1 MSAPNSSSGRKL
13 SRSPASV
20 RVRKLSSPFRLSNE
34 RLQKMS
40 EDERKQWTKEYP
52 DEAANSIR
60 QLLRAQKFSSMM
72 LDLNVALME
81 TTDSSQLMVNIMQHA
96 AEAIDCERCS
106 IFMYDK
112 ENQELY
118 STIFDVT
125 HDGKASEETES
136 FRFPATSGV
145 AGYVA
150 TSGTTLN
157 IPDAYADERFNRAID
172 DKTGFKTRNIL
183 CMPVPNAEHKVIA
196 VAQLVN
202 KKGGEG
208 FSEEDEQAF
217 SVFTAYCGMALHNA
231 NLLDQL
237 RKDAARRQVA
247 LEMIS
252 YHTAAH
258 PREVEELKRKP
269 VPAALAAD
277 VRSITYD
284 PLRIDGDETLV
295 ACKAMFI
302 DSGLAREFRIS
313 QDKLCAWLISVRRNY
328 RDVRYHNWKH
338 AFNVGQFIYG
348 IGQTATLR
356 DKFTP
361 LEHLGFLIAALSHDL
376 DHRGRNNAFETKYTT
391 ALGGL
396 YTTSTLEHHHFDRCL
411 AILNAEGHNIL
422 GQLSSKQYDE
432 IVHFIEAS
440 ILATDLGK
448 HFGQRKRYKE
458 LLDSGSFDLAVPEHR
473 ALLRDVLMTAADLSA
488 VTKPFPAQRRTAE
501 LVYAEFFDQ
510 GDLEKALGA
519 NELQDLMNRNKVGDL
534 PKMQVGF
541 IDFVAGPVYESLG
554 KHFEE
559 FAVLDQEAK
568 RNKRDWEALKDKGGY
583 EFVTPLSVLTSK
595 TKSDALTSERSIAV
609 DEV

>member
-1 MSAPNSSSGRKL
+1 
-13 SRSPASV
+13 
-20 RVRKLSSPFRLSNE
+20 
-34 RLQKMS
+34 
-40 EDERKQWTKEYP
+40 
-52 DEAANSIR
+52 
-60 QLLRAQKFSSMM
+60 
-72 LDLNVALME
+72 ME
-81 TTDSSQLMVNIMQHA
+81 TI
-96 AEAIDCERCS
+96 
-106 IFMYDK
+106 
-112 ENQELY
+112 
-118 STIFDVT
+118 
-125 HDGKASEETES
+125 
-136 FRFPATSGV
+136 RFPATSGV

-150 TSGTTLN
+150 TSGEVSERANMLPPVSADPNAHPTNATNHPPTTPPPQTLN

-202 KKGGEG
+202 KRGDAS
-208 FSEEDEQAF
+208 FTQDDEQAF
-217 SVFTAYCGMALHNA
+217 GVFTAYCGMALHNA
-231 NLLDQL
+231 SLLDQL

-258 PREVEELKRKP
+258 PREVEDLKRKP
-269 VPAALAAD
+269 VSEALAND

-348 IGQTATLR
+348 IMETATLH

-361 LEHLGFLIAALSHDL
+361 LERLGFIIAALSHDL
-376 DHRGRNNAFETKYTT
+376 DHRGRNNAFETKYAT

-422 GQLSSKQYDE
+422 GQLNSKQYDE

-448 HFGQRKRYKE
+448 HFSQRKRYKDMLE
-458 LLDSGSFDLAVPEHR
+458 SGTFALEVPEHR

-510 GDLEKALGA
+510 GDLERALGTQ
-519 NELQDLMNRNKVGDL
+519 ELQDLMNRNKVADL
-534 PKMQVGF
+534 PKMQIGF
-541 IDFVAGPVYESLG
+541 IDFVAGPVYETLG
-554 KHFEE
+554 AHFEE
-559 FAVLDQEAK
+559 FAILTQEAK
-568 RNKRDWEALKDKGGY
+568 RNKRDWEALAEKGSY

-595 TKSDALTSERSIAV
+595 TKSDALTSERTIAV